1 MRQMKFEFF
10 RSSNLYFGGEY
21 LEGHRKTQ
29 RPLSVKTPLHL
40 VLKSETQR
48 IFQPQIAS
56 LRRLILET
64 AWKFEITIRELAVS
78 WNHIH
83 LIIQIKDRKD
93 YVRFIRALTPKL
105 AQAARNVNPKAGKLF
120 SLRPYSRIVSWG
132 RDFENAIEY
141 LYKNIEEA
149 FGRRRPDKI
158 EKNKRKRRRDFGSA

>member
-1 MRQMKFEFF
+1 MRQMKFYFF
-10 RSSNLYFGGEY
+10 RSSNLYFGGED
-21 LEGHRKTQ
+21 LKGHRKTQ

-48 IFQPQIAS
+48 IFQPQNAS
-56 LRRLILET
+56 LRRLIFET
-64 AWKFEITIRELAVS
+64 AWKFEITIRELAVN

-93 YVRFIRALTPKL
+93 YVRFIRALTSKL
-105 AQAARNVNPKAGKLF
+105 AQAARKVNPKAGKLF

-149 FGRRRPDKI
+149 FGGRREDKAT
-158 EKNKRKRRRDFGSA
+158 KKSHSSKGRGFS